1 MQHDLHLLAQQLLES
16 LANSMHDRNPEFA
29 NFCFNVAEVRI
40 VEEWIGSILLA
51 DKKRPAMD

>member
-16 LANSMHDRNPEFA
+16 LANSIHDRKPDDTT
-29 NFCFNVAEVRI
+29 FCFNVAEVRI